1 MSRRDAL
8 DLETREL
15 VALAA
20 AFAQGAGQGIRTVL
34 ERARAAGVPAAWVE
48 ELLLQTY
55 LMCGFPRM
63 LEGLRLFRSVWGLAP
78 DVSEPHGHA
87 AWATWATRGEATCR
101 IVYGGHY
108 DALRRNVR
116 GLHPAVDEWMIV
128 DGYGKVLSRPGL
140 DLRRREL
147 CIVAQVAVLDAPRQL
162 RSHLGGALAA
172 GATPAE
178 VWAALAVV
186 SPLLSVFHWKRVKAL
201 WHRVLAREGGD

>member
-8 DLETREL
+8 DRETLEL

-20 AFAQGAGQGIRTVL
+20 ALAQGDDQDIRAAL
-34 ERARAAGVPAAWVE
+34 ERARTARVPGAWVE

-63 LEGLRLFRSVWGLAP
+63 LEGFRLFRLVWGLAAGT
-78 DVSEPHGHA
+78 SEPHDHGHWV
-87 AWATWATRGEATCR
+87 AWAERGEATCR
-101 IVYGGHY
+101 TVYGEHY

-116 GLHPAVDEWMIV
+116 ALHPAVDEWMIV
-128 DGYGKVLSRPGL
+128 DGYGKVLARPGL

-172 GATPAE
+172 GATAAE
-178 VWAALAVV
+178 VSAALAVV
-186 SPLLSVFHWKRVKAL
+186 SPLLDASHRRRVKAL
-201 WHRVLAREGGD
+201 WYRVLEREGDD

>member
-1 MSRRDAL
+1 MSKRDAL
-8 DLETREL
+8 DSQTLEL

-20 AFAQGAGQGIRTVL
+20 AVAHGDGPGIRTGL
-34 ERARAAGVPAAWVE
+34 ERARAAGVPGRWVE

-63 LEGLRLFRSVWGLAP
+63 LEGLRLFRQEWGLAA
-78 DVSEPHGHA
+78 DVSEPHDHA
-87 AWATWATRGEATCR
+87 QWSTWVERGEATCR
-101 IVYGGHY
+101 AVYGEHY
-108 DALRRNVR
+108 SALRRNVHA
-116 GLHPAVDEWMIV
+116 LHPAVDEWMIV
-128 DGYGKVLSRPGL
+128 DGYGKVLGRPGL

-178 VWAALAVV
+178 VWAALTVV
-186 SPLLSVFHWKRVKAL
+186 SPVLSGFHWKRVKAL
-201 WHRVLAREGGD
+201 WRRVLDRQGAA

>member
-20 AFAQGAGQGIRTVL
+20 AFAQGAGHDIEAAL
-34 ERARAAGVPAAWVE
+34 ERARAASVPGLWVE

-63 LEGLRLFRSVWGLAP
+63 LEGLRLFRHVWGLAP
-78 DVSEPHGHA
+78 DMSEPHGHA

-101 IVYGGHY
+101 TVYSEHY

-116 GLHPAVDEWMIV
+116 ALHPAVDEWMIV

-172 GATPAE
+172 GATPGE
-178 VWAALAVV
+178 VWAALTVV
-186 SPLLSVFHWKRVKAL
+186 SPLLSAFHWRRVKAL

>member
-8 DLETREL
+8 DPRTAEL

-20 AFAQGAGQGIRTVL
+20 AIADGGVSGIREAL
-34 ERARAAGVPAAWVE
+34 ERARDADVPGRWVE

-63 LEGLRLFRSVWGLAP
+63 LEGLRLFRQTWGP
-78 DVSEPHGHA
+78 TPEVEEPHGYTE
-87 AWATWATRGEATCR
+87 WPEWLDRGEATCR
-101 IVYGGHY
+101 TVYGQHY
-108 DALRRNVR
+108 DALRRNVHA
-116 GLHPAVDEWMIV
+116 LHPAVEAWMIV
-128 DGYGKVLSRPGL
+128 EGYGKVLARPGL

-178 VWAALAVV
+178 VWAALTIL
-186 SPLLSVFHWKRVKAL
+186 SPLLSGFHWKRVKAL
-201 WHRVLAREGGD
+201 WRRVLEREGLS